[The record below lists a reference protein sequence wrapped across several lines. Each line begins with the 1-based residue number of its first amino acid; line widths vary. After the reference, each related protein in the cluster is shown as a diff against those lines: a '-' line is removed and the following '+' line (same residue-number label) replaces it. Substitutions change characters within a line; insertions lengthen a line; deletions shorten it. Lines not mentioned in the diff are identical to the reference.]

1 MKSFS
6 KTEIENLIN
15 HPTDFKEAIIE
26 SKGFILYLADKYTI
40 NLSSALLMDT
50 ITPYSIR
57 FISEHMK
64 AHKYSPEQT
73 EIVINYLRE
82 DPEEDETVPITHY
95 ELNDFLKDIN
105 EENNIP
111 KNADT
116 LLNLSFNDFL
126 SHPKEFVK
134 LIPKEFV
141 KLIYRSSD
149 DFWGANEFF
158 SSHYLFVP
166 IFKKLTKEQFLQI
179 EKETL
184 YSCPALFNMS
194 KHLMNDED
202 IRTLFNETVN
212 AYYEHPDRKKGGYK
226 PRLDAYKNYQFQPN
240 EKELFLKLL
249 KNEYTSDYD
258 RIKNYKGF
266 DHFFTKNEYIF
277 NYNISGI
284 QYLSEK
290 EIADNLV
297 TIRKGILAAFF
308 KSHHSD
314 FEKIY
319 QLKISND
326 SFRDIFKPAFV
337 KEIIEYVGGFHFH
350 YFDKDNKKKTD
361 YMNLF
366 HQDVLTLCANNPEL
380 LKLVGYQNCIQ
391 NITSLLEHNRSYF
404 NETYANAAQSI
415 LKNFNQSITS
425 DVLFD
430 NFSKDK
436 CSCFAEYDIPQLLFS
451 AMQGKES
458 INYLFALMKIHNSSS
473 HWKAKPFAE
482 EINRV
487 IPLLHAEDVKTL
499 GKLLNYKINSKLL
512 TEQPQQDYENNFLNF
527 NSEIIRQMSFDNF
540 KATFEISKDFR
551 TLLLK
556 ENLDTIIIDEKLN
569 HEPDRYRHD
578 FISQTLASIKD
589 NKSPYYAFMKAFIKK
604 NKDFMVEHYLSTL
617 VAHPLRN
624 DFIKLDT
631 TVLEQDSYNKLEQL
645 IGQFATLSLEENK
658 LSAIREG
665 QNKKDKKKT
674 DSLSEDVQSKKK
686 ELKETFSSLFPHLS
700 FDFYSKKIQE
710 ADTIKAIQLLNVA
723 NNNSNQYRELVLD
736 KIQNLDFKTTQSLVN
751 HKEFLAYIF
760 DNLKS
765 DSYNSDKRSVVFNS
779 FSKEENIE
787 LVETLLKNFNNPD
800 LFMKQYNKR
809 IALTKV
815 LHFIPET
822 TRFEISNDL
831 AIKHDPVELFHSY
844 DYLPKETGL
853 FKKHVVHTY
862 SNEQILTAID
872 NLTNKGLKIICK
884 EEQNL
889 PHSHLLSY
897 NFKYEGRDGKNPL
910 LNDYL
915 SILKTLENDPIN
927 YLACVQSDILDNF
940 IDNDKYSNRD
950 LAKSAFYNEHINID
964 IINQAMNEIF
974 SLHNEMRNTKDW
986 YDTTTY
992 KGIAIKNAIRAVS
1005 SFFAFS
1011 YSSYEN
1017 KYESELSE
1025 EKSRLLLKT
1034 VIDKAPYLFFS
1045 SSTIGKLNTD
1055 EELSFNFS
1063 DYYHKNFIE
1072 DFFISSHKQ
1081 EILSEYFSLDYS
1093 KKEQWQSSSADN
1105 LITSL
1110 IKHLI
1115 EDKDDVGIYKLDFII
1130 KENKFNEDR
1139 PYGKKLN
1146 DFSCALADFLSHDEY
1161 ERLIE
1166 KSLGFSRM
1174 LRMAERLDN
1183 LPRDKVKPKK
1193 I

>member
-6 KTEIENLIN
+6 KNEIENLIN
-15 HPTDFKEAIIE
+15 QPVDFKQAIIE

-40 NLSSALLMDT
+40 NLTPGLLIET

-64 AHKYSPEQT
+64 SHKYTPEQT
-73 EIVINYLRE
+73 EIVISYLRE
-82 DPEEDETVPITHY
+82 DPEEDETASITHY
-95 ELNDFLKDIN
+95 ELNDLLKDIR

-111 KNADT
+111 KNADS

-126 SHPKEFVK
+126 AHPN
-134 LIPKEFV
+134 EFV
-141 KLIYRSSD
+141 KLIYKSSD

-158 SSHYLFVP
+158 SNHYLIAP
-166 IFKKLTKEQFLQI
+166 LFKKLTKEQFLQI

-194 KHLMNDED
+194 KHLMNDDD
-202 IRTLFNETVN
+202 IRQLFNETVQ
-212 AYYEHPDRKKGGYK
+212 AYYEHPERKKGGYK
-226 PRLDAYKNYQFQPN
+226 PRLDAYKNYQFQSN

-249 KNEYTSDYD
+249 KNEYSSDYE
-258 RIKNYKGF
+258 RIKDYKGF

-277 NYNISGI
+277 NHNISGI

-308 KSHHSD
+308 QSHYSN

-337 KEIIEYVGGFHFH
+337 KEIIEHVGGFHFH
-350 YFDKDNKKKTD
+350 HFDRDNKKKTD
-361 YMNLF
+361 FMNLF
-366 HQDVLTLCANNPEL
+366 HQEVLTLCAENSDI
-380 LKLVGYQNCIQ
+380 LKLVGYQNSIQ
-391 NITSLLEHNRSYF
+391 NITSILEHDKSYF
-404 NETYANAAQSI
+404 NQTYANAAQGI
-415 LKNFNQSITS
+415 LEQFNQSITT

-436 CSCFAEYDIPQLLFS
+436 CNCFAEYDIPELIFS
-451 AMQGKES
+451 SMKGKES
-458 INYLFALMKIHNSSS
+458 VNYLFALIKIHNSANN
-473 HWKAKPFAE
+473 WKAKPFVE

-487 IPLLHAEDVKTL
+487 IPLLPMEDVKTV

-512 TEQPQQDYENNFLNF
+512 IEQPQQNFEQNFLNF
-527 NSEIIRQMSFDNF
+527 TPDIIRQMSFDNF
-540 KATFEISKDFR
+540 KSIFEISKDFR
-551 TLLLK
+551 ALVIK
-556 ENLDTIIIDEKLN
+556 ENLDSIIIEEKLN
-569 HEPDRYRHD
+569 HEPNRYRHD
-578 FISQTLASIKD
+578 FISQILSTITDS
-589 NKSPYYAFMKAFIKK
+589 KSPYYAFMKAFIKK
-604 NKDFMVEHYLSTL
+604 NKDFMIEHYLSTL

-631 TVLEQDSYNKLEQL
+631 TVLEQDSYHKLENL
-645 IGQFATLSLEENK
+645 LSQFATLSLEENK
-658 LSAIREG
+658 LSAIREN
-665 QNKKDKKKT
+665 QSKKDRKIT
-674 DSLSEDVQSKKK
+674 DSLSEEVQSKKK
-686 ELKETFSSLFPHLS
+686 ELKETFSSLFTNLS
-700 FDFYSKKIQE
+700 FDFYSQKIKE

-723 NNNSNQYRELVLD
+723 NNNFNQYRELVLD

-751 HKEFLAYIF
+751 NKEFLSYIF

-765 DSYNSDKRSVVFNS
+765 DSYNSDKRSVIFNE
-779 FSKEENIE
+779 FTNEQNIE

-800 LFMKQYNKR
+800 LFMKQYNKNVS
-809 IALTKV
+809 LSKV
-815 LHFIPET
+815 LYFIPET

-831 AIKHDPVELFHSY
+831 AIKHDTVALFHSY

-853 FKKHVVHTY
+853 FKKHVLNPYT
-862 SNEQILTAID
+862 NEQILEAI
-872 NLTNKGLKIICK
+872 NTLNNQGLKIICK
-884 EEQNL
+884 EDQNL

-897 NFKYEGRDGKNPL
+897 NFKYNEKDGKNPY

-940 IDNDKYSNRD
+940 IDTDKYSNRD
-950 LAKSAFYNEHINID
+950 LAKSAFYNEYINID
-964 IINQAMNEIF
+964 VINQAMKEIF
-974 SLHNEMRNTKDW
+974 SLHNEMRSTKDW
-986 YDTTTY
+986 YDNTTY
-992 KGIAIKNAIRAVS
+992 KGVAIKNAVRAIS

-1011 YSSYEN
+1011 YSSYDN

-1025 EKSRLLLKT
+1025 EKSRLLLQT

-1063 DYYHKNFIE
+1063 DYFHENMIE
-1072 DFFISSHKQ
+1072 DFFINSSKQ
-1081 EILSEYFSLDYS
+1081 NILSEYFSLDYS
-1093 KKEQWQSSSADN
+1093 KKEQWQSASADN
-1105 LITSL
+1105 FITTL
-1110 IKHLI
+1110 VKHLVDI
-1115 EDKDDVGIYKLDFII
+1115 KDEIGIYKLDFII

-1139 PYGKKLN
+1139 PYGKKVTE
-1146 DFSCALADFLSHDEY
+1146 FSSVLADFLSHDEY

-1183 LPRDKVKPKK
+1183 LPRDKIKPKK